1 MQSFSTKVKESK
13 YIGQRIHSFLI
24 LQAQVGWEMSESYP
38 QRVTMTVSIGKL
50 EQITILITIIMYG
63 FG

>member
-1 MQSFSTKVKESK
+1 
-13 YIGQRIHSFLI
+13 
-24 LQAQVGWEMSESYP
+24 MSESYP